1 MAGKKTIWF
10 VSEVYHPDEQGTAFY
25 TTGLAEGLAKDF
37 DARVLCSYPT
47 VTARGTQ
54 VPQREVRN
62 GVVVERCMGT
72 TLDKDVLAFRLVNI
86 FTCSVAILLK
96 ALAKV
101 RKGDM
106 VIAVTA
112 PPSMP
117 FIAKI
122 ICLLTR
128 AKCILRLE
136 DVYPEIMVAT
146 GLIKAHTP
154 LDRLLGLLNR
164 KLYLSADRIVVLGRD
179 MQALVARKIGGSNH
193 LEIIRCWADT
203 DIVRPVP
210 KENNALL
217 EELNLKGKFMV
228 SCIGNMGRA
237 QAIEL
242 ILEAAALLRG
252 DTRVH
257 FLFVGSGA
265 KKSWME
271 QEIARRGLAN
281 ISIVGQRPRTDQINF
296 LNACD
301 VSIISLLPGITGAA
315 VPSRLYNIMAA
326 GRPVISVTGSDS
338 EVSLIVQEEG
348 IGWVV
353 PPGDPEDL
361 VRTIL
366 DAVSEPAR
374 LKAMGLRAC
383 AAANTKYPREKI
395 IAGYRA
401 LLDDVG
407 GAVSPES

>member
-301 VSIISLLPGITGAA
+301 ISIISLLPGITGAA